1 MEVTFGTR
9 QLQRTCESANEM
21 RRTYGAACAKKL
33 MLRLTELRAA
43 PCLDDLRQLGGRC
56 HELDAGR
63 AGQLAVDLS
72 KGWRLVF
79 APAAARPPKGRR
91 RQLDWRAIDAI
102 EVIEIVDYHHG

>member
-9 QLQRTCESANEM
+9 QLQRTCESASEM

-56 HELDAGR
+56 QELDAGR
-63 AGQLAVDLS
+63 YGELALDLS
-72 KGWRLVF
+72 KGRRLVF
-79 APAAARPPKGRR
+79 APTAATSPKGRR
-91 RQLDWRAIDAI
+91 RPLDWRGINAV
-102 EVIEIVDYHHG
+102 EVIEIADDHNG